1 MEFCPKCKSMMIPIK
16 KEDTAKAVYRCKKCE
31 FEKDIDKNFISK
43 TERDEREVT
52 VLEQREMGM
61 PTTRAI
67 CQECGNDVA
76 YWWLRQLRAA
86 DESEVRFFRCTKCG
100 NTWREYS

>member
-16 KEDTAKAVYRCKKCE
+16 NVYKCRKCD
-31 FEKDIDKNFISK
+31 FEKPKEGQGFVSK
-43 TERDEREVT
+43 TERKEREVT
-52 VLEQREMGM
+52 VLDQREMGM
-61 PTTRAI
+61 PTTRAK
-67 CQECGNDVA
+67 CEECGNDTA
-76 YWWLRQLRAA
+76 YWWLRQLRSA